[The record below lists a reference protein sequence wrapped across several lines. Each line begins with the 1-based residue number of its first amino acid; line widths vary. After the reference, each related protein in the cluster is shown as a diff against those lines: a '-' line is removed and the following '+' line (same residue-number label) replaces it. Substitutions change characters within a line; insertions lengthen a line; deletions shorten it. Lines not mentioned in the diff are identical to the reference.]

1 MYSRT
6 RILNYDV
13 LLSHGNVEGRKVVLD
28 ILEAG
33 LKAADPYYNILKLVK
48 RVYNKL
54 IVGYKDFE
62 PPGDPS
68 SGDLIIDLDKVGSI
82 YVVGAAKGVQSAA
95 KALEDILGDRL
106 TEGHVIAKKGDEKIL
121 NKIKVTFGAH
131 PVPDED
137 CAKGAQAIYEIAKKV
152 RKGDVVF
159 TLSGN
164 GGSSLLTLPPP
175 GISIEDVRELTYMMQ
190 VERGVPTE
198 DLNVIRNHIDLLK
211 VGRMSLLM
219 KDALQIHILLWDA
232 GDPLPSKT
240 GISGYEK
247 LLSQNRW
254 LHALPDSTTFK
265 DAYNVLKKWNVL
277 DKIPPSIRKHIEEA
291 DPKYETPK
299 KEDFKDIKFRVFGI
313 LPRRGPITEASRKA
327 ESLGYTPII
336 LTEWLQAE
344 AREAGKV
351 IASIAKN
358 IEFSERPFRPPC
370 VLLTTGELIVTVGE
384 HRGIGGRNQEFTLSA
399 ALQIRGSKKVVIG
412 AVDTDGT
419 DGPGTQFVKDYGQ
432 IPCLAGGLV
441 DGNTAEEAEAKGIN
455 IFEELKNHNS
465 TIPLL
470 KLNSGIITTQGV
482 SLNDLSVTLILK

>member
-1 MYSRT
+1 MYHPS
-6 RILNYDV
+6 RILNYDK
-13 LLSHGNVEGRKVVLD
+13 LSSHGNVEGRKIVLE

-33 LKAADPYYNILKLVK
+33 LKAADPYYSILRLVR
-48 RVYNKL
+48 RVDNKL
-54 IVGYKDFE
+54 IVGCREFE
-62 PPGDPS
+62 PPGDPK
-68 SGDLIIDLDKVGSI
+68 SGDLIIELDKVGSI

-95 KALEDILGDRL
+95 KALEEILGDRL
-106 TEGHVIAKKGDEKIL
+106 TDGHVIAKKGDEKIL
-121 NKIKVTFGAH
+121 NRIKVTFGAH

-137 CAKGAQAIYEIAKKV
+137 CVRGAQAIYEIAKKV

-175 GISIEDVRELTYMMQ
+175 GIPVEDVRELTYMMQ

-211 VGRMSLLM
+211 VGRMSILM

-240 GISGYEK
+240 GMSSYER
-247 LLSQNRW
+247 LLTQNRW

-299 KEDFKDIKFRVFGI
+299 IEDFRDINFRVFGV
-313 LPRRGPITEASRKA
+313 LPRRGPITEASKKA
-327 ESLGYTPII
+327 EALGYTPII

-351 IASIAKN
+351 IACIAKN
-358 IEFSERPFRPPC
+358 IEVSEKPFKPPC
-370 VLLTTGELIVTVGE
+370 VLLTTGELIVTVGNS
-384 HRGIGGRNQEFTLSA
+384 RGVGGRNQEFTLSA

-419 DGPGTQFVKDYGQ
+419 DGPGTQFVKEYGQ

-441 DGNTAEEAEAKGIN
+441 DGYTAEEAEKRGIN

-470 KLNSGIITTQGV
+470 KLDDGIITTQGV
-482 SLNDLSVTLILK
+482 SLGDLGITLILK